1 MSCFHHKQPAVSLGL
16 VLKDSLVL
24 SLLLSSKTGFGL
36 GVLTMKADGANWQVL
51 QSSLRFPLPPKRV
64 LTVLR

>member
-16 VLKDSLVL
+16 VLNDSSGL
-24 SLLLSSKTGFGL
+24 SLLLLSKTGFGL
-36 GVLTMKADGANWQVL
+36 GVLTMKADGENWQVL